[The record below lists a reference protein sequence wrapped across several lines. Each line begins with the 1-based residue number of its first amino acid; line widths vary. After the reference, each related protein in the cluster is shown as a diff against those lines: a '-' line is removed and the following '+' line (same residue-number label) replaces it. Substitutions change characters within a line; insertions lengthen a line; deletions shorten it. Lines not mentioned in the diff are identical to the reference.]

1 MSRECTGLILGL
13 TNIEVANI
21 ILAQRLCSAT
31 LFHRLN
37 LFHLCHQLRKVG
49 VLRPVF
55 FLLTVNVWARV
66 SIQGK
71 YEIAKFLP
79 NIVLIE
85 IAPFLQQTHMFK
97 EIKDIGHFIWRFI
110 WIETQQIFVF
120 CIEAFD
126 GQRFSEINHRM
137 LIELLYHLNQ
147 MLNLGFFARLLNLSV
162 CINKR
167 PSTSGKEK
175 KSRDSRHC

>member
-21 ILAQRLCSAT
+21 ILAQRLGSST

-37 LFHLCHQLRKVG
+37 LNHLCHQVRKVG
-49 VLRPVF
+49 VHRPVF
-55 FLLTVNVWARV
+55 LLLTVNVWARV

-97 EIKDIGHFIWRFI
+97 EIKDIRHFIWRVT
-110 WIETQQIFVF
+110 WIERQQIFVF
-120 CIEAFD
+120 CIEAFV
-126 GQRFSEINHRM
+126 GQ
-137 LIELLYHLNQ
+137 
-147 MLNLGFFARLLNLSV
+147 
-162 CINKR
+162 
-167 PSTSGKEK
+167 
-175 KSRDSRHC
+175 